1 MGLSRLRN
9 DKKWAEYQ
17 LWLHE
22 QLLIYGVETRSDG
35 VLVRERIAGLKSFLV
50 GIERQAA
57 LGLANDQRQGD
68 V

>member
-1 MGLSRLRN
+1 MGLSGLHN

-22 QLLIYGVETRSDG
+22 QLLRYGVKTRSDG
-35 VLVRERIAGLKSFLV
+35 TSVRERIDGLKAILV

-57 LGLANDQRQGD
+57 LKGE
-68 V
+68 

>member
-1 MGLSRLRN
+1 MGLSRLRD

-35 VLVRERIAGLKSFLV
+35 VLVRERIDGLKAILV

-57 LGLANDQRQGD
+57 LGLEGE
-68 V
+68 